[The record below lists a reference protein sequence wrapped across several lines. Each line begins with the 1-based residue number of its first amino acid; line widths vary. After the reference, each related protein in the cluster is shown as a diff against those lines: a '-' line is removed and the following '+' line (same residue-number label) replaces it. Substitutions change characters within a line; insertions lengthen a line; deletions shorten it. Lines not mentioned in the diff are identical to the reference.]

1 MPAEGTIEE
10 QTGPQLDRGQK
21 WLVALA
27 CLASGF
33 GALAGKW
40 LPGIGPKILYGL
52 AVTALFAALS
62 VLAHRSATLRDY
74 WELPFAFFV
83 FAFVQLLNNS
93 IPHYVGV
100 SMHDRPTTH
109 NSLAG
114 TVHGSVI
121 VQLLDTAIAIIPI
134 VVFTKMAGFDLG
146 SIYVRVG
153 KLGKRFFIGVGA
165 FALFYLVSLRGA
177 HRIIPTHGTISPQRF
192 LTLTPALLAL
202 VISNGF
208 QEELLFRGLFL
219 LRFQKVF
226 GVRTGNAVQAGIFAL
241 AHIGVTYTPSDL
253 VFIVVFVFPI
263 GLFAGYLMRT
273 TESVI
278 APAFFHAG
286 ADIPI
291 YLAYLS
297 YVV

>member
-1 MPAEGTIEE
+1 MPARDVASEQAAIELGGGE
-10 QTGPQLDRGQK
+10 RWIL
-21 WLVALA
+21 AIA
-27 CLASGF
+27 CLGSGLV
-33 GALAGKW
+33 ALAGKW
-40 LPGIGPKILYGL
+40 VPGQGAKTAYGL
-52 AVTALFAALS
+52 LVTAAFGALTLLARKRAAL
-62 VLAHRSATLRDY
+62 RRF

-83 FAFVQLLNNS
+83 FAVVQLLNNS

-100 SMHDRPTTH
+100 AMHDTPTTH
-109 NSLAG
+109 NSLAA

-121 VQLLDTAIAIIPI
+121 IQLLDTAIAIVP
-134 VVFTKMAGFDLG
+134 VVVLTKLAGIDLG
-146 SIYVRVG
+146 TIYVR
-153 KLGKRFFIGVGA
+153 LGRLGSRFFIGIGA

-219 LRFQKVF
+219 QKFNGFLGIHGANVL
-226 GVRTGNAVQAGIFAL
+226 QAGIFAL
-241 AHIGVTYTPSDL
+241 AHIGVTYTPYDL

-263 GLFAGYLMRT
+263 GLFSGYLMRT
-273 TESVI
+273 TDSVI
-278 APAFFHAG
+278 APAIFHAG